1 MKKVSVKGDYGFDR
15 GIGGSEI
22 RDLQSLLNS
31 RQSQM
36 ETLASNG
43 FGAPEHKME
52 FVKNIR
58 GVDFVNDAASVNV
71 NGIYMALSNLQKK
84 TVWITSFEQWGEAGG
99 LIEDLMYFIQS
110 NVTTVVFMGDASSPS
125 RATLEAMGVQTEH
138 AGDMES
144 AVRTAFYSA
153 GKGQSVLYCPGVSVD
168 CGGESVAERGSSFK
182 NAVAQL

>member
-22 RDLQSLLNS
+22 RDLQGLLNS
-31 RQSQM
+31 RRTQM
-36 ETLASNG
+36 ATLASNG

-71 NGIYMALSNLQKK
+71 NGVYMALSNLQKK

-99 LIEDLMYFIQS
+99 LIEDLMYFLQTKVS
-110 NVTTVVFMGDASSPS
+110 SVVFVGDAASPS
-125 RATLEAMGVQTEH
+125 RAMMEGMGVNTEC
-138 AGDMES
+138 AADMES
-144 AVRTAFYSA
+144 AVRTAFYSS
-153 GKGQSVLYCPGVSVD
+153 GKDQQVLYCPGTSAN
-168 CGGESVAERGSSFK
+168 SIAQRGNAFK
-182 NAVAQL
+182 TAVAQL